1 MVRVRYAPSPTGPLH
16 MGGVR
21 TALFNYLFARKNQGT
36 MILRIEDTDQGRF
49 VPGAEEY
56 IMESLAWCGIEID
69 EGIKEGGKFGPYRQ
83 SDRKAIYRQ
92 YSDQLIESGWAYYA
106 FDTPEELDRI
116 RQEGMK
122 AEGQEGKE
130 KEEKSE
136 RQAFAYDTVT
146 RMSLRNSLTLPAEEV
161 RSLLASGASFVVRFK
176 MPENHEIIMQDIIR
190 GEVRVST
197 TTIDDK
203 VLFKSDGM
211 PTYHLAN
218 VVDDHLMEITHVIR
232 GEEWLPSLPL
242 HVMLYKAFGW
252 TDTMPQF
259 AHLPL
264 ILKPSGNG
272 KLSKRD
278 GDKLGFPVFPINW
291 NNPETNEVYS
301 GYREAGYFDDAFV
314 NILALL
320 GWNDGTD
327 KEIYSMDELIE
338 AFSLERVGK
347 SGSRFDPEKAKWFNH
362 QYMLLKS
369 NEEIA
374 ERFLDELSTLDKG
387 PRFRE
392 DDRKGLGTEE
402 DDKND
407 STMPEEEWDRVVKI
421 VSLVKERAEF
431 VKDIWSQAWF
441 FFEAPTTYDQ
451 AVIKKRWTPEMPA
464 ILKEIIN
471 LLSPFFV
478 IPAEAGTLSLTT
490 ELEESEPLIA
500 TEYEKLIKDYITS
513 NSLNMGSVMNILRLC
528 LVGSSM
534 GPGVFDIM
542 ELLGP
547 DEVVARIERAAEVIS

>member
-1 MVRVRYAPSPTGPLH
+1 

-69 EGIKEGGKFGPYRQ
+69 EGIKEGGKYGPYRQ
-83 SDRKAIYRQ
+83 SDRKAIYKQ

-106 FDTPEELDRI
+106 FDTPQELEGR
-116 RQEGMK
+116 RQDAEGRGQK
-122 AEGQEGKE
+122 AEGKNQEEGVGN
-130 KEEKSE
+130 KS
-136 RQAFAYDTVT
+136 QGAFAYDTVT
-146 RMSLRNSLTLPAEEV
+146 RMSLRNSLTLTAEEV
-161 RSLLASGASFVVRFK
+161 RSLLASGASYVVRFR

-197 TTIDDK
+197 MTIDDK

-242 HVMLYKAFGW
+242 HVMLYRAFGW

-369 NEEIA
+369 DEEIA
-374 ERFLDELSTLDKG
+374 ERFLKAQGSRLEAQVKAQ
-387 PRFRE
+387 
-392 DDRKGLGTEE
+392 GTRLEAQVSSKEE
-402 DDKND
+402 GDN
-407 STMPEEEWDRVVKI
+407 TMTEEEWDRVVKI

-431 VKDIWSQAWF
+431 VKDIWSQSWF

-464 ILKEIIN
+464 ILKNITS
-471 LLSPFFV
+471 LLQPY
-478 IPAEAGTLSLTT
+478 LSL
-490 ELEESEPLIA
+490 EPRALSLYLSLEA
-500 TEYEKLIKDYITS
+500 VEYEKLIKDYIAA

-547 DEVVARIERAAEVIS
+547 DEVVARIERAVEEILK

>member
-1 MVRVRYAPSPTGPLH
+1 

-21 TALFNYLFARKNQGT
+21 TALFNYLFARKHQGT
-36 MILRIEDTDQGRF
+36 MILRIEDTDQGRL

-56 IMESLAWCGIEID
+56 IMESLAWCGIVID
-69 EGIKEGGKFGPYRQ
+69 EGIREGGKLGPYRQ
-83 SDRKAIYRQ
+83 SDRKAIYKQ
-92 YSDQLIESGWAYYA
+92 YADQLLENGWAYYA
-106 FDTPEELDRI
+106 FDTQEELEMI
-116 RQEGMK
+116 RQEGK
-122 AEGQEGKE
+122 RAEGQEGKE
-130 KEEKSE
+130 KEVKSE
-136 RQAFAYDTVT
+136 RREFAYDTVT
-146 RMSLRNSLTLPAEEV
+146 RMSLRNSLTLPAAEV
-161 RSLLASGASFVVRFK
+161 TRLLDSGAPYVIRFR
-176 MPENHEIIMQDIIR
+176 MPENHEIVMQDIIR

-218 VVDDHLMEITHVIR
+218 VVDDHLMEISHVIR

-291 NNPETNEVYS
+291 NNPETNEIYS
-301 GYREAGYFDDAFV
+301 GYREAGYFSDAFV

-327 KEIYSMDELIE
+327 KEIYSLNELIE

-362 QYMLLKS
+362 QYMLMKS
-369 NEEIA
+369 DEEIA
-374 ERFLDELSTLDKG
+374 ERFLDEHSMLGKG
-387 PRFRE
+387 PRLRG
-392 DDRKGLGTEE
+392 DDRE
-402 DDKND
+402 
-407 STMPEEEWDRVVKI
+407 RIIKI
-421 VSLVKERAEF
+421 VSLVKERAGF
-431 VKDIWSQAWF
+431 VKDIWSQSWF
-441 FFEAPTTYDQ
+441 FFEAPTTYDE
-451 AVIKKRWTPEMPA
+451 AVIKKRWSPEMP
-464 ILKEIIN
+464 ITLKEIVAL
-471 LLSPFFV
+471 LLSFSV
-478 IPAEAGTLSLTT
+478 IPAQAGTPSPTADAY
-490 ELEESEPLIA
+490 ES
-500 TEYEKLIKDYITS
+500 LIKGHITS
-513 NSLNMGSVMNILRLC
+513 NSLNMGQVMNILRLC

-542 ELLGP
+542 ALLGP
-547 DEVVARIERAAEVIS
+547 EEVVTRIERAIAVIS

>member
-1 MVRVRYAPSPTGPLH
+1 MSVRVRFAPSPTGPLH

-21 TALFNYLFARKNQGT
+21 TALFNYLFARKYQGT

-83 SDRKAIYRQ
+83 SDRKAIYKQ
-92 YSDQLIESGWAYYA
+92 YVDQLIASGWAYFA
-106 FDTPEELDRI
+106 FDTAIELEGR
-116 RQEGMK
+116 RQK
-122 AEGQEGKE
+122 AEGKNQEEEAGN
-130 KEEKSE
+130 KEEGVGSKA
-136 RQAFAYDTVT
+136 QGAFAYDTTT
-146 RMSLRNSLTLPAEEV
+146 RMSLRNSLTLSSEEV
-161 RSLLASGASFVVRFK
+161 GRLLDEGTPYVIRFR
-176 MPENHEIIMQDIIR
+176 MPENHEIVMQDIIR
-190 GEVRVST
+190 GEVRVNT
-197 TTIDDK
+197 LMVDDK

-301 GYREAGYFDDAFV
+301 GYREAGYFNDAFV

-362 QYMLLKS
+362 QYMLAKS
-369 NEEIA
+369 DEEIA
-374 ERFLDELSTLDKG
+374 EEFLKAEGRGQKAEIGKKYLSEKV
-387 PRFRE
+387 E
-392 DDRKGLGTEE
+392 EGLSEA
-402 DDKND
+402 
-407 STMPEEEWDRVVKI
+407 EWDRVVKI
-421 VSLVKERAEF
+421 IALVKERAGF
-431 VKDIWSQAWF
+431 VKDLWSQAWF
-441 FFEAPTTYDQ
+441 FFEAPATYDE

-464 ILKEIIN
+464 ILKD
-471 LLSPFFV
+471 LSAL
-478 IPAEAGTLSLTT
+478 ILKDLSTLDYALEAGD
-490 ELEESEPLIA
+490 
-500 TEYEKLIKDYITS
+500 YETLIKGHISS

-542 ELLGP
+542 ALLGP
-547 DEVVARIERAAEVIS
+547 DEVVSRIERAVEKIG